1 MRIAIDA
8 MGGDR
13 APEAVLAGA
22 LDALDLLAPTDELIL
37 VGDEGIITQH
47 IASRGTTDP
56 RVSIERASQVI
67 AMDEKPA
74 QAVRTKRESSIVRLA
89 LLGSSKHPKPVDVIL
104 SAGNTGACVSAAIM
118 HMRRLAG
125 VHRPGIA
132 VTIPAFSGPVTL
144 CDAGANPD
152 PTATHLWQYAI
163 MAETY
168 ARNIHS
174 IASPRVAILNIGSEE
189 SKGSDRVR
197 AANDWLKI
205 TPGLNYVG
213 FIEGRDLFE
222 GVADVVITDGFVG
235 NTMLKMAEGL
245 SASLLRAIAHEIA
258 EIDPGLIAKFEPIVK
273 RIYKKND
280 YHEYGGAPLLGVN
293 GGCFIAHGSSEPRT
307 IRAAIRNSRDYVA
320 TGVNEAI
327 RARLI
332 ETDAIAKSI
341 QEPA

>member
-8 MGGDR
+8 MGGDG
-13 APEAVLAGA
+13 APQAILAGA

-37 VGDEGIITQH
+37 VGDERIINAYLDEHSVTDSRVH
-47 IASRGTTDP
+47 IES
-56 RVSIERASQVI
+56 ASQI
-67 AMDEKPA
+67 IEMHEKPA
-74 QAVRTKRESSIVRLA
+74 QAVRAKRDSSIVRLA
-89 LLGSSKHPKPVDVIL
+89 LLGSAKHQHRADVVL
-104 SAGNTGACVSAAIM
+104 SAGNTGAFVSAAIM

-132 VTIPAFSGPVTL
+132 VTFPTFSGPVTL

-152 PTATHLWQYAI
+152 PTATHLWQYAV

-168 ARNIHS
+168 ARHIHS

-189 SKGSDRVR
+189 SKGSERVR
-197 AANDWLKI
+197 AANEWLKV

-213 FIEGRDLFE
+213 FVEGRGLFE
-222 GVADVVITDGFVG
+222 GAADVVITDGFVG

-245 SASLLRAIAHEIA
+245 TASLLRAIAHEIA
-258 EIDPGLIAKFEPIVK
+258 EIDPSLVAKFDPIVK
-273 RIYKKND
+273 RLYKKND

-293 GGCFIAHGSSEPRT
+293 GACFIAHGSSEPRT
-307 IRAAIRNSRDYVA
+307 IRAAIRNCRDYVA
-320 TGVNEAI
+320 TGVNDAI

-332 ETDAIAKSI
+332 ETADIPTNI